1 MKRMSAL
8 SLQQPNAEQ
17 VLRGKKKI
25 EYRSVPTNK
34 RERVYI
40 YASKTPHTERSWRE
54 IGMKP
59 GDLPTGFLVGT
70 VEIVGCEDK
79 RGEYRWRLAK
89 PKRLKRPIKPKNRPQ
104 PAWFYPF

>member
-8 SLQQPNAEQ
+8 SLRQPNAEQ
-17 VLRGKKKI
+17 VMRGKKKI
-25 EYRSVPTNK
+25 EYRSMFTKK

-40 YASKTPHTERSWRE
+40 YASKKPHTERSWKD

-59 GDLPTGFLVGT
+59 GDLPIGVLVGT
-70 VEIVGCEDK
+70 VEIVGCEYK
-79 RGEYRWRLAK
+79 RGEYYWHLAK
-89 PKRLKRPIKPKNRPQ
+89 PKRLKPMIKPKNHPQ